1 MSSSHTGQTRHT
13 RHAGPKRIVLVDTL
27 GDVLFS
33 GESMIASETRAASAR
48 ASIEPAERS
57 DDECPETL
65 RSTSD
70 ATGSGVFRAV
80 DRVRVNAVFEADAE
94 VETEIPT
101 LKKTA

>member
-33 GESMIASETRAASAR
+33 GESMIASETRAAR